1 VQKELLERLLP
12 ITEEESRLLQGN
24 PIDRD
29 LYMEQSGNVVNA
41 EKLLEAGKLITL
53 RPHTRFVDFPPHSH
67 DYVEVVYM
75 CQGTTSHTVNGQRLT
90 LHAGELLFLSQ
101 HAVQEIA
108 AAGADDVAVNLI
120 ILPPFF
126 DRCLEMIGEEE
137 TPLRRFVLDALSGKE
152 DGVGFL
158 HFRAADILPVQNL
171 MENLLWTLIENIP
184 NKRRINQTTMGLLF
198 MHLLN
203 NVDQLAW
210 GSEAQPLMLRVMQ
223 YVEEHYQDG
232 TLGEAAA
239 LLGQET
245 YTLSREIKRKTGRTF
260 TALLQEKR
268 LSQAAFLLAHTTLK
282 VEEIANAVGY
292 YNLTFFHRLFAER
305 YGQSPKKYRDCK

>member
-1 VQKELLERLLP
+1 MRKELLERLLP
-12 ITEEESRLLQGN
+12 ITEEENRLLQGN

-75 CQGTTSHTVNGQRLT
+75 CRGTTAHVVNGQPLT
-90 LHAGELLFLSQ
+90 LRAGELLFLSQ

-108 AAGADDVAVNLI
+108 AAGADDLAVNLI

-152 DGVGFL
+152 GDVGFL
-158 HFRAADILPVQNL
+158 HFRAAEILPVQNL
-171 MENLLWTLIENIP
+171 MENLLWTLIENVP

-210 GSEAQPLMLRVMQ
+210 NGEEQPLTLRVMQ
-223 YVEEHYQDG
+223 YVEEHYKDG

-245 YTLSREIKRKTGRTF
+245 YTLSREIKRRTGRTF
-260 TALLQEKR
+260 TQLLQEKR